1 MPAPVAETGED
12 GLTGGLKFVGDTP
25 IQGRKEQQMF
35 TELMPLL
42 RQRAVMV
49 TISDIGEGLLR
60 INFIPRKIEGASDE
74 NAALT
79 TPLSIT
85 GKPEELD
92 RELPGQLASFT
103 ESILKTGTNLDELKT
118 QHAAAVKALEAE
130 NKKKLDEKKRVNGSK
145 AVNTPPSNSSQAPE
159 FKDGKPVFGSKT
171 APPATRS
178 RSLFETADRPEGEN
192 VVEQPDNDEETAPHH
207 PSASENT

>member
-1 MPAPVAETGED
+1 
-12 GLTGGLKFVGDTP
+12 
-25 IQGRKEQQMF
+25 MF

-42 RQRAVMV
+42 KQRAVMI

-74 NAALT
+74 NLALT

-85 GKPEELD
+85 GRPEELD

-103 ESILKTGTNLDELKT
+103 ESILKTGTNLEELKV

-130 NKKKLDEKKRVNGSK
+130 NRKRLDDKKKSNGSK
-145 AVNTPPSNSSQAPE
+145 AGSTPPPNLNDAPV

-171 APPATRS
+171 APPPTES
-178 RSLFETADRPEGEN
+178 RSLFETAEREGEN
-192 VVEQPDNDEETAPHH
+192 IVEHSNSDQETAPDP
-207 PSASENT
+207 PSASENS